1 MVSEPRKA
9 AHQPVWPPRTEPG
22 YVLYGMPASL
32 YTAKARSA
40 LRKARIPFEERSPSH
55 GDFAT
60 KIIPAIGRWIIPVLV
75 TPSGEILQD
84 GADILDHLENLPQNP
99 LCLTPN
105 DPVLASISAIFE
117 LFGGEGLLR
126 AAMHYRWNFDADN
139 LDFVRADFSA
149 ALAHGGT
156 RSGDNVVFETASRRM
171 RQAAMAFGVTPE
183 THALVEQSFIEFLGL
198 FDAHLAHSPYLLGP
212 APTRGDMGLIAPL
225 FAHLGRDPHP
235 ASLMKRVAP
244 RVWRYVERMNAPD
257 ADASDYPETVLA
269 DAPIRDSLKALLRFI
284 ARDYLPEIEAHYR
297 FTNEWLE
304 ARSDDLTGINGL
316 SKPGERTIGF
326 APMLWRG
333 QKVHIAIL
341 PYRLYLLQRIQDHF
355 AHCAASDQAAIL
367 HLLRETGLEPILH
380 LRTHRRIERVAHL
393 EVWGYDQRRA

>member
-1 MVSEPRKA
+1 MVSDIRDTA
-9 AHQPVWPPRTEPG
+9 NRSDWPPQASHG

-40 LRKARIPFEERSPSH
+40 LRKARIPFEERSPAH
-55 GDFAT
+55 RDFVA

-84 GADILDHLENLPQNP
+84 GANILDHLENRPENP
-99 LCLTPN
+99 LRLTPD

-126 AAMHYRWNFDADN
+126 PAMHFRWNFDADN
-139 LDFVRADFSA
+139 LDFLRADFSA
-149 ALAHGGT
+149 ALAEGGT
-156 RSGDNVVFETASRRM
+156 RSSDRRVFDIASARM
-171 RQAAMAFGVTPE
+171 RKAAIAFGVTPE
-183 THALVEQSFIEFLGL
+183 THALVEQSYVEFLGL

-235 ASLMKRVAP
+235 ANLMKRVAP

-257 ADASDYPETVLA
+257 ADASDYPETVSSPTQIA
-269 DAPIRDSLKALLRFI
+269 DSLKALMRFI
-284 ARDYLPEIEAHYR
+284 ASDYLPEIEAHYR
-297 FTNEWLE
+297 FANEWLE

-316 SKPGERTIGF
+316 SKPGDRTIGF

-333 QKVHIAIL
+333 QNVHIAIL

-380 LRTHRRIERVAHL
+380 LRTHRRVERVAHL
-393 EVWGYDQRRA
+393 EVWGYDQRGA